1 MIELWAGY
9 FEPKL
14 ESRPG
19 NCLNNCVSKRFVRC
33 ANTRFYRGKY
43 GYVLIRNTHFA
54 VGNTL
59 GFNAVERSIK
69 HPS

>member
-1 MIELWAGY
+1 MEGY
-9 FEPKL
+9 FESKL

-43 GYVLIRNTHFA
+43 GYVLNENTCFA
-54 VGNTL
+54 IGDTF
-59 GFNAVERSIK
+59 GFIAVELSIK
-69 HPS
+69 HPG